1 MKTIKVIIGII
12 IAFFST
18 KTIFEMYNEE
28 SGAGLFGAFSG
39 YIIFMAIA
47 IWLIYSGS
55 KDEVTKVKNVNLENA
70 ANSAKNYDKNRTDID
85 NLKDLKEKGILT
97 EEEYNQKANK
107 IEAEKAEQKLK
118 SSTEYK
124 QLKSLLDSG
133 ILSQEEFGKKVVLL
147 YNTEVTL
154 KDKLENKPLI
164 QKIPK
169 IIQVSFTTDKGKIE
183 IELSNP
189 HNTPEPGKKAFKNG
203 KIAPDGKYKFGF
215 MWFVHIKEGIV
226 TEISLF

>member
-1 MKTIKVIIGII
+1 MEHSIGTGLIVGIVTASSLYVWNSESFTKPQKTALLICAILPPAQWVGILVVLVYNYFIESNSVEKITERKVEQ
-12 IAFFST
+12 
-18 KTIFEMYNEE
+18 KTN
-28 SGAGLFGAFSG
+28 
-39 YIIFMAIA
+39 
-47 IWLIYSGS
+47 
-55 KDEVTKVKNVNLENA
+55 NLNTQIENI
-70 ANSAKNYDKNRTDID
+70 R
-85 NLKDLKEKGILT
+85 DLKNKGILT
-97 EEEYNQKANK
+97 EEEFKSKVEK
-107 IEAEKAEQKLK
+107 IEAEKTEQKLK

-133 ILSQEEFGKKVVLL
+133 ILSKEEFGKKVVLL
-147 YNTEVTL
+147 YNSEVIL
-154 KDKLENKPLI
+154 KDKPFV
-164 QKIPK
+164 QKFPK

-203 KIAPDGKYKFGF
+203 EKAPDGKYKFGF